1 MADGGAPRLGLSA
14 RRYRLVDVATKVV
27 GVVLVGGALEVG
39 PSATGLALGAAG
51 VLAATA
57 TVFVERESSDANVE

>member
-1 MADGGAPRLGLSA
+1 MADGGVPRLALGA
-14 RRYRLVDVATKVV
+14 RRYRLLDVASKVV

-39 PSATGLALGAAG
+39 PTATGMALGAAG

-57 TVFVERESSDANVE
+57 TVFVDRTSNETTQ